1 MLSSPQSEATMPVP
15 CNRANCAFCAGDTTQ
30 LYCEGCH
37 APLGPF
43 EVGAATIC
51 EECFKARVR
60 TLAKGQRCFC
70 PPSQRREVVVT
81 TPEYETLECARCA
94 GLIRRIR

>member
-60 TLAKGQRCFC
+60 TRAKGQRCF
-70 PPSQRREVVVT
+70 
-81 TPEYETLECARCA
+81 
-94 GLIRRIR
+94 